1 MNAPVRRGAASQ
13 AIART
18 IASACRALGEALGEA
33 LARPAAPLRGVLRGL
48 CGQAVGSAGDDVL
61 ADVSAQVVLAAL
73 LGARLGPGV
82 AEGVA
87 LAALRRWPALAGPL
101 AELERAIA
109 GVERGWSFEFYEEIL
124 AALDPRSRDQA
135 GAYYTPLEV
144 VRMQVALTREVLEE
158 IAGPLGFADPGVF
171 TIDPA
176 CGVGTYPCAIIEDAA
191 ARGGAAGLALAALEV
206 MPGACALARIRV
218 AGAQRSAGVEP
229 PAALAIVQGDT
240 LAGPIEDGPL
250 APSLPRGRLRVCIGN
265 PPYERQEQAGAG
277 RRGAWVRFGREGEV
291 PPLVDF
297 SPGPGAGR
305 HAKNLYN
312 DYVYF
317 WRWALKTAV
326 EGSERGGVVC
336 FITASSFL
344 RGPGF
349 VAMRRHMRAVLD
361 ALWIVDLGGD
371 ALGPRRSAN
380 VCGVKTPLCVALAL
394 RRPGPRRGGPAAVWY
409 CRLPDALDR
418 AAKLDL
424 LGRVRARGDL
434 RWTRAPE
441 GWEAPF
447 VPVADAAPSR
457 WPRLDALFPWTH
469 SGAQWKRT
477 WPIGE
482 TRELLERRWR
492 ALLRAED
499 RAAAFRESESWTLT
513 RAGAGLL
520 EEGEALP
527 PLASLAD
534 DAPVPPIMRYA
545 WRALDRQWC
554 LADGRL
560 GDRLRPALWRVR
572 GPRQI
577 FLTTLMSTGLSRG
590 PALVACAEVPD
601 LHHFRGSFGDRGVI
615 PLWRDAAATRPNLA
629 EGLLAAL
636 ARRHGGPVGPE
647 VLFAYVY
654 GCLAHPAYTEHL
666 GEALAELGPRVPLS
680 ADPRRFARMAELGGA
695 LLWLHTYGERMSPR
709 AGATLA
715 GAARCV
721 EAVPEDAYP
730 ERFEWAAEVLRV
742 GGGRFAPVSA
752 EVWGYEVSGL
762 KVVASWLGFRM
773 RAPRGR
779 RSSPLDA
786 LRPARWTEEMTR
798 ELLEL
803 LWVIEGSRTIHR
815 EQAALFAEIITGE
828 LVEFEGPAPPT
839 PGPG

>member
-1 MNAPVRRGAASQ
+1 MSAPVRRGAASRARAQ
-13 AIART
+13 AIAR
-18 IASACRALGEALGEA
+18 AGRALREA
-33 LARPAAPLRGVLRGL
+33 LARQGPPLREVLRALG
-48 CGQAVGSAGDDVL
+48 GRAEDEEDEEL
-61 ADVSAQVVLAAL
+61 ADASAQVVLAEL
-73 LGARLGPGV
+73 LGAHLDPAGAAGAAR
-82 AEGVA
+82 
-87 LAALRRWPALAGPL
+87 AALRGWPGLAGPL

-109 GVERGWSFEFYEEIL
+109 AVERGWSFEFYEEIL
-124 AALDPRSRDQA
+124 AALDPRARDQA

-144 VRMQVALTREVLEE
+144 VRMQVALTREVLERE
-158 IAGPLGFADPGVF
+158 LGRPLGFADPGVL

-176 CGVGTYPCAIIEDAA
+176 GGAGIYPSAIIEDAA
-191 ARGGAAGLALAALEV
+191 GRGGAAGLALAALEV

-218 AGAQRSAGVEP
+218 AGALRGAGVEP
-229 PAALAIVQGDT
+229 PAGVTVVQGDT
-240 LAGPIEDGPL
+240 LATPLEEGPL
-250 APSLPRGRLRVCIGN
+250 GPRLRRAEVRVCIGN
-265 PPYERQEQAGAG
+265 PPYGRQARAGAG
-277 RRGAWVRFGREGEV
+277 RRGGWVRFGRAGEAA
-291 PPLVDF
+291 PLADF

-317 WRWALKTAV
+317 WRWALRTAV
-326 EGSERGGVVC
+326 EGAGRGGVVC

-344 RGPGF
+344 GGPGF
-349 VAMRRHMRAVLD
+349 AAMRRHMRAVLD

-380 VCGVKTPLCVALAL
+380 VCGVKTPLCVGLAL
-394 RRPGPRRGGPAAVWY
+394 RRPGPRREGPAAVWY

-418 AAKLDL
+418 AAKLGL

-434 RWTRAPE
+434 RWTRAAE
-441 GWEAPF
+441 AWEAPF
-447 VPVADAAPSR
+447 VPEADAGPSR

-492 ALLRAED
+492 ALLQAED
-499 RAAAFRESESWTLT
+499 RAAAFRESEAWTLA
-513 RAGAGLL
+513 RAGADPLA
-520 EEGEALP
+520 EGEALP
-527 PLASLAD
+527 PLASLAA
-534 DAPVPPIMRYA
+534 DAPVPPVMRYG

-636 ARRHGGPVGPE
+636 AGRHGRALE
-647 VLFAYVY
+647 AEELFAYVY
-654 GCLAHPAYTEHL
+654 GCLAHPAYT
-666 GEALAELGPRVPLS
+666 ALLSEQGVAPGPRVPLS
-680 ADPRRFARMAELGGA
+680 ADLRRFARMAALGRE
-695 LLWLHTYGERMSPR
+695 LLWLHTYGERMAPR
-709 AGATLA
+709 AGGKLA
-715 GAARCV
+715 GAARCAR
-721 EAVPEDAYP
+721 AVPEDAYP

-742 GGGRFAPVSA
+742 GDGRFAPVSA

-803 LWVIEGSRTIHR
+803 LWVIEGSLALHR
-815 EQAALFAEIITGE
+815 EQAPLLAEIVAGP
-828 LVEFEGPAPPT
+828 LVELAGR
-839 PGPG
+839 G